1 MFPKHRNEANTSF
14 HIVKGSCFMLDFAPT
29 EEQEEIRHLAHSLAV
44 EQLRPQGRSSEK
56 RGDISDELMQTL
68 VRTGLTT
75 PFSED
80 YGGSGAIEAITY
92 ALIAEEL
99 GFGDAALATN
109 IIGSMMGPLT
119 VALAGNDRQKERY
132 LYPFSDAR
140 EGYKA
145 RGSLAFA
152 ERTGGFTADEISATA
167 RSEGENY
174 IINGTKRAIVHGERS
189 NPRVVLLRIENTVKT
204 DALCAFVLPE
214 DIDGVSISRDAQ
226 KLGLIAAPS
235 ASYIFDNAIVPSTAL
250 LGTPGNDGAPR
261 AAALYNI
268 LRAGIACGTTR
279 ASLQYC
285 SEYAEG
291 RIAFGR
297 PIVAY
302 QGIAFMIAEMAM
314 KLDAARLL
322 LWNAAANWDRAVD
335 LDTLMRDAAAAQQ
348 QAIKLARSA
357 TIDAV
362 QVMGGAGFMQDHP
375 VEMWMRDAAAME

>member
-1 MFPKHRNEANTSF
+1 
-14 HIVKGSCFMLDFAPT
+14 MLNFAPT

-44 EQLRPQGRSSEK
+44 EQLRPQGRPSEK
-56 RGDISDELMQTL
+56 RGDISDGLMQTL
-68 VRTGLTT
+68 VQTGLTT

-80 YGGSGAIEAITY
+80 YGGSGAIEALTY

-119 VALAGNDRQKERY
+119 VALAGSDRQKEQY

-140 EGYKA
+140 QGYSA

-152 ERTGGFTADEISATA
+152 ERTGGFTTDEISATA
-167 RSEGENY
+167 RSEGESY
-174 IINGTKRAIVHGERS
+174 LINGTKRDVIHGAQS
-189 NPRVVLLRIENTVKT
+189 NPRVVLLRIENTIKT

-214 DIDGVSISRDAQ
+214 NVDGVRISAEAQ

-235 ASYIFDNAIVPSTAL
+235 ASYTFVNAIVPSTAL
-250 LGTPGNDGAPR
+250 LGEPGNDGALR
-261 AAALYNI
+261 AATLYNI
-268 LRAGIACGTTR
+268 LRAGIACGVAR

-297 PIVAY
+297 PIVSY
-302 QGIAFMIAEMAM
+302 QGIAFIIAEMAM

-322 LWNAAANWDRAVD
+322 LWNAAANWDLAVD
-335 LDTLMRDAAAAQQ
+335 LDTLIRDAAAAQQ
-348 QAIKLARSA
+348 QAIKIAKLA

-362 QVMGGAGFMQDHP
+362 QIMGGAGFMQDHP

>member
-1 MFPKHRNEANTSF
+1 
-14 HIVKGSCFMLDFAPT
+14 MLDFAPT

-44 EQLRPQGRSSEK
+44 EHLRPQGRISEN

-68 VRTGLTT
+68 VQTGLTT

-119 VALAGNDRQKERY
+119 VALAGSERQQEQY
-132 LYPFSDAR
+132 LYPFADAR
-140 EGYKA
+140 EGYRA

-152 ERTGGFTADEISATA
+152 ERIGGFTIDEVSATA
-167 RSEGENY
+167 RREGENY
-174 IINGTKRAIVHGERS
+174 IVNGTKRAVIHGERS
-189 NPRVVLLRIENTVKT
+189 TPRVVLLHIENTVKS

-214 DIDGVSISRDAQ
+214 GIDGLRIASESQ

-235 ASYIFDNAIVPSTAL
+235 ASYTFDNAILPSTAL
-250 LGTPGNDGAPR
+250 LGEPGDGGASR

-268 LRAGIACGTTR
+268 LRAGIACGVTR
-279 ASLQYC
+279 AALQYC
-285 SEYAEG
+285 GEYAEG

-297 PIVAY
+297 PIVSY
-302 QGIAFMIAEMAM
+302 QGIAFIIAEMAM
-314 KLDAARLL
+314 KLDAVRLL
-322 LWNAAANWDRAVD
+322 LWNAAIGWDRGVD
-335 LDTLMRDAAAAQQ
+335 LRVQLRDAAAAQQ
-348 QAIKLARSA
+348 QAVKLAKSA
-357 TIDAV
+357 TIDAL
-362 QVMGGAGFMQDHP
+362 QVMGGAGFIQDHP